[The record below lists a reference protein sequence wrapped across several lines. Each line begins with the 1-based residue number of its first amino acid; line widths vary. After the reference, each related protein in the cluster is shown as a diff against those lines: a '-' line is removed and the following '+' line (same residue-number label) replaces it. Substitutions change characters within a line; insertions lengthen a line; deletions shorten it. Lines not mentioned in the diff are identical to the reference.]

1 MCVFSS
7 SGWCKCLLHHRFVK
21 KDSRGYDHCFW
32 KQSADDYTE
41 SHGRNPDLTANTEVK
56 APGVFQRAVEEVQAI
71 AANIWE
77 SIVPSK
83 K

>member
-1 MCVFSS
+1 MLAASS
-7 SGWCKCLLHHRFVK
+7 LCEKRLSGN
-21 KDSRGYDHCFW
+21 DHCFW
-32 KQSADDYTE
+32 KQSADDSTE
-41 SHGRNPDLTANTEVK
+41 SHGRRPDLTANTEVK